1 VARRTGR
8 PSQAPK
14 APRLVPPPERR
25 WPPAAAPPAG
35 TRARRGSPAVAR
47 SRSPEPGA
55 RAPPAADRRASD
67 RRARRR
73 RWTPDVPLGSDRS
86 GSGSPIRSVRSTAQS
101 SATSPA
107 RGRRVRKPRAC
118 GEGSARGTAAAPR
131 VCGWH
136 GGYPDPARSS
146 DGRAGFVS
154 LFAPADAPAPIRGK
168 PVRHRPTPSPSR
180 PRLDPRARPDCPA
193 RASLPAPEAFGRGEA
208 DLPSRAAAPTSLGA
222 EAGAGA
228 LLRACPSTGTRMLF
242 TIL

>member
-14 APRLVPPPERR
+14 PMVACRNRQENGLVRTEPRAGADQRR
-25 WPPAAAPPAG
+25 PSRAEARSWSPGPG
-35 TRARRGSPAVAR
+35 GRDRRGARRGHRPCRLPTR
-47 SRSPEPGA
+47 SRARTTLEPRPLRVGLADPVRPIHRTELRDIPGA
-55 RAPPAADRRASD
+55 RATGPKAPCVRRRQCKRHRGGAEGV
-67 RRARRR
+67 RLARRVPR
-73 RWTPDVPLGSDRS
+73 PRSILRW
-86 GSGSPIRSVRSTAQS
+86 
-101 SATSPA
+101 A
-107 RGRRVRKPRAC
+107 R
-118 GEGSARGTAAAPR
+118 
-131 VCGWH
+131 
-136 GGYPDPARSS
+136 
-146 DGRAGFVS
+146 GFVS

-228 LLRACPSTGTRMLF
+228 MLRACPSTGTRMLF